1 MLNKL
6 RNFSKGKMAAVLVA
20 IIIVPFVFWGMG
32 SVFSGGN
39 TNSLAKLN
47 NYNISTK
54 DFVEFINKSKINPEL
69 IRDNID
75 NNILEQLLK
84 QLVSTTLIDAE
95 IEDLDVKISD
105 NILANK
111 IKNQKTFKDA
121 NNKFSRIKYEKF
133 LLENNLSITDFEQN
147 VKKNELKNKLF
158 TYIGGG
164 IKSPYFLTNKNYRN
178 QTKKIDIQYFDLHN
192 IFKKKKDFTKTEIE
206 NYLLKNEEK
215 FKREIIDISYAKII
229 PETLTDQKEFNE
241 SFFSKIDEIE
251 NLILNDN
258 NFDTIIKNY
267 SLKPNIITEYD
278 GSLNAIDNANKL
290 IYEIYLKRN
299 QDKIQIIDKND
310 FFLLYEIKNTKS
322 ILPSKNDE
330 RFIEEVKNDFFENQ
344 KKEALKELLSKI
356 ENNKFTNNDFL
367 KLTDGYK
374 INKINIT
381 SIKDDI
387 KFNSESIN
395 ILYSLPK
402 NAFSLIV
409 DNNDNIFIAKIENF
423 EEKNLDKTNV
433 KLSNYLKE
441 SNKKLSD
448 NLYIS
453 YDFMLNEKYK
463 ININKKSLD
472 RIKNYFR

>member
-6 RNFSKGKMAAVLVA
+6 RNFSKGKIATVLVA

-39 TNSLAKLN
+39 TNSVAKLN
-47 NYNISTK
+47 NHNISTK

-84 QLVSTTLIDAE
+84 QLVSTTLIDVE
-95 IEDLDVKISD
+95 IEDLNLKISD

-111 IKNQKTFKDA
+111 IKNQKTFKDD
-121 NNKFSRIKYEKF
+121 NNEFSRVKYEKF
-133 LLENNLSITDFEQN
+133 LLENNLSVSDFEQN
-147 VKKNELKNKLF
+147 IKKGELKNKLF
-158 TYIGGG
+158 KYIGGG

-178 QTKKIDIQYFDLHN
+178 QTKKIDVQYFDLNN
-192 IFKKKKDFTKTEIE
+192 IFKKKEDFTKTELE
-206 NYLLKNEEK
+206 NYLTQNEEK
-215 FKREIIDISYAKII
+215 FKREIIDISYTKII
-229 PETLTDQKEFNE
+229 PETLTDQKVFNE

-267 SLKPNIITEYD
+267 SLKPNIIIEYD
-278 GSLNAIDNANKL
+278 GSLNAIDEANKL

-330 RFIEEVKNDFFENQ
+330 SFIEEVKNDFFENQ
-344 KKEALKELLSKI
+344 KKETLKELISKI

-441 SNKKLSD
+441 SNKKLRD

>member
-1 MLNKL
+1 MLGQIRK
-6 RNFSKGKMAAVLVA
+6 FSSTIYAKVFLAIVA
-20 IIIVPFVFWGMG
+20 IPFIFWGMG
-32 SVFSGGN
+32 DVFRGGSQN
-39 TNSLAKLN
+39 VIVEIEKEKYANQEFIN
-47 NYNISTK
+47 FIRYNISSDQTL
-54 DFVEFINKSKINPEL
+54 D
-69 IRDNID
+69 DN
-75 NNILEQLLK
+75 
-84 QLVSTTLIDAE
+84 LIDRLLSSFIGEKLLINE
-95 IEDLDVKISD
+95 INDFNIKLSDKSLSTIIRNQED
-105 NILANK
+105 
-111 IKNQKTFKDA
+111 FKKE
-121 NNKFSRIKYEKF
+121 NKFSRLKYEKF
-133 LLENNLSITDFEQN
+133 LLENNLSVSNFEQN
-147 VKKNELKNKLF
+147 IKKGELKNKLF
-158 TYIGGG
+158 KYIGGG

-178 QTKKIDIQYFDLHN
+178 QTKKIDIQYFDLNN
-192 IFKKKKDFTKTEIE
+192 IFKKKEDFTKTELE

-215 FKREIIDISYAKII
+215 FKREIIDISYTKII

-241 SFFSKIDEIE
+241 TFFSKIDEIE

-267 SLKPNIITEYD
+267 SLKPNIIIEYD
-278 GSLNAIDNANKL
+278 GSLNAIDEANKL

-330 RFIEEVKNDFFENQ
+330 SFIEEVKNDFFENQ
-344 KKEALKELLSKI
+344 KKETLKELLSKI

>member
-6 RNFSKGKMAAVLVA
+6 RNFSKGKMATVLVA

-39 TNSLAKLN
+39 TNSVAKLN

-84 QLVSTTLIDAE
+84 QLVSTTLIDVE

-111 IKNQKTFKDA
+111 IKNQKTFKDE
-121 NNKFSRIKYEKF
+121 NNKFSRVKYEKF
-133 LLENNLSITDFEQN
+133 LLENNLSATDFEQS

-158 TYIGGG
+158 TYIAGG

-178 QTKKIDIQYFDLHN
+178 QTKKIDVQYFDLNN
-192 IFKKKKDFTKTEIE
+192 IFKKKENLTKTEIE
-206 NYLLKNEEK
+206 NYLRKNEEK
-215 FKREIIDISYAKII
+215 FKREIIDISYTKII
-229 PETLTDQKEFNE
+229 PETLTDQKVFNE

-267 SLKPNIITEYD
+267 SLKPNIIIEYD
-278 GSLNAIDNANKL
+278 GSLNAIDEANKL

-330 RFIEEVKNDFFENQ
+330 SFIEEVKNDFFENQ
-344 KKEALKELLSKI
+344 KKETLKELISKI

-441 SNKKLSD
+441 SNKKLRD